1 MLRAFPKEMTIGFHM
16 LRLLLLT
23 ALIGGLAFAAPS
35 EVQAQQANGSTDRE
49 VVDEIA
55 AVVGDEIIL
64 RSEVDGMVRQILQ
77 QQPQGSYSPDLWEQ
91 ALDELI
97 NQQLLVEEA
106 KRDTNITVSDEQV
119 EQVLDERFEQII
131 QQAGGE
137 EEVERLYG
145 QSILQLRE
153 EFREDFR
160 EQLLAE
166 QLRNQRMQNVRI
178 TPSEVREWFEQVSSQ
193 DSLPEVPET
202 VRLAHIVR
210 YPKVSESAREEAREM
225 IAAIRDSAMAGVPI
239 EELARRY
246 SDDERSAAR
255 GGRYENFPLGDL
267 EPSFAAVASRAPVGE
282 ISRVFEGRNG
292 FHILRVNERRG
303 NTVDFNHVLI
313 EISDRAVDGSQA
325 ESHLSAVRDSIQQF
339 SLPFELMAARHSEE
353 EQSSQN
359 GGRVLVP
366 QTGERDLVLEAL
378 DSSWRS
384 TIDTLQIG
392 EISEPTEVELLNG
405 ERAYHIVKL
414 ERRIPAHRMSL
425 ATDYDRIR
433 EAALREKQQR
443 VLQEWIGELRDE
455 IYIDVRIE
463 PEEVASAR

>member
-1 MLRAFPKEMTIGFHM
+1 MLRAFPKEMSIGFHM

-23 ALIGGLAFAAPS
+23 ALIGGLALIAPPA
-35 EVQAQQANGSTDRE
+35 EVQAQQADGNTDRE

-119 EQVLDERFEQII
+119 EQVLDERFEQVI

-137 EEVERLYG
+137 EEVERMYG
-145 QSILQLRE
+145 KSILQLRE
-153 EFREDFR
+153 DFREDFR

-166 QLRNQRMQNVRI
+166 QLRNQHMQNVRI
-178 TPSEVREWFEQVSSQ
+178 TPSEVREWFEQVPQ

-225 IAAIRDSAMAGVPI
+225 ITAIRDSAMAGVPI

-255 GGRYENFPLGDL
+255 GGRYENFPLDDL
-267 EPSFAAVASRAPVGE
+267 EPSFAAVASRTPVGE
-282 ISRVFEGRNG
+282 TSRVFEGRQG

-313 EISDRAVDGSQA
+313 EISDRAVDGSEA
-325 ESHLSAVRDSIQQF
+325 ENYLSAVRDSIQQF
-339 SLPFELMAARHSEE
+339 NLPFELMAARHSEE

-366 QTGERDLVLEAL
+366 ETGERDLVLEAL

-414 ERRIPAHRMSL
+414 QQRIPAHRMSL

-463 PEEVASAR
+463 SEEMASAR